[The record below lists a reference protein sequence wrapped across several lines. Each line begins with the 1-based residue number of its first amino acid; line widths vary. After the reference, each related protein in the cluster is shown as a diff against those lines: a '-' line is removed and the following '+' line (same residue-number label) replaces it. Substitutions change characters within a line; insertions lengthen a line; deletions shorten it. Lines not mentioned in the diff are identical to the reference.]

1 MSRIF
6 LDYQSTTPV
15 DTRVVDA
22 MLPFFTEHYGN
33 PHSVEHSYGL
43 AAHHAI
49 GAALAQIASVVRAEA
64 GDLIIT
70 SGATEANNLAL
81 RGALLPNKKAH
92 LISVVTEHQSVLG
105 TLDVLKADGHAI
117 TLLGVGA
124 DGLVDPDAL
133 AEAIR
138 PSTRI
143 VSVMAVNSEI
153 GVVQP
158 YAELGQLCRSHG
170 VLFHVDAAQGFGRVP
185 IDVQRDGIDLMS
197 MSAHK
202 IYGPKG
208 VGALYVAPATRA
220 LLRPQITGG
229 GQQSGLRSGTMPTPL
244 VVGFGAAAQLMAEE
258 GAGEE
263 ARLVELSE
271 RLWDRLSNQIDGMH
285 LNGSADQRWVGNLNI
300 RFDDVDADSLL
311 LMLPDL
317 AMSTG
322 SACSAGTPEPSKVLR
337 ALGLSVEQASQSLRL
352 GLGRMTTIDQIDR
365 AATQIADAV
374 ALLRA

>member
-300 RFDDVDADSLL
+300 RLDDVDADSLL